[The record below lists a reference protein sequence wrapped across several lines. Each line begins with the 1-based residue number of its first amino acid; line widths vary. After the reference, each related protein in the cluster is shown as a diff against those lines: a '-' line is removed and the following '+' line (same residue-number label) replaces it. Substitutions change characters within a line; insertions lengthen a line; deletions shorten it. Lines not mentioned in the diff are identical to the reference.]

1 MSWLIASV
9 ELGEVPSAPVEA
21 ALLALGAVSIEY
33 RDAGDEPILEP
44 APGETPLWSRL
55 TVSALLPAETEPD
68 SLRLAIAAA
77 AQPLPPP
84 TLALRRLDDR
94 DWLAAWRDSLAPR
107 RFSGGLWVCPRKHA
121 RPADASHVVWLDPG
135 LAFGT
140 GSHPTTSLC
149 LDWIATRVT
158 NGSLLDYGCG
168 SGVLGLAGLAM
179 GARQLVCVDIDPQAL
194 SATAANARFN
204 RQTAVTEILAP
215 QDLPAGRQFDFV
227 VANILSGILI
237 DLAPQLSA
245 HCKSGASIA
254 LTGILTEQTEQ
265 VCAAYARWFGNLSVQ
280 ERDGWVL
287 LSGTANF

>member
-1 MSWLIASV
+1 MSWLTATI
-9 ELGEVPSAPVEA
+9 ELGEVASAPVEA
-21 ALLALGAVSIEY
+21 ALLALGAISIEY

-55 TVSALLPAETEPD
+55 AVAALLPAETEPD

-77 AQPLPPP
+77 AQPLPAPK
-84 TLALRRLDDR
+84 LQLQRLDDR
-94 DWLAAWRDSLAPR
+94 DWLAAWRASLAPR
-107 RFSGGLWVCPRKHA
+107 RFSGGLWVIPREHTP
-121 RPADASHVVWLDPG
+121 PANADHVVWLDPG
-135 LAFGT
+135 LAFGS

-149 LDWIATRVT
+149 LDWIADRVT
-158 NGSLLDYGCG
+158 AGSLLDYGCG
-168 SGVLGLAGLAM
+168 SGILGLAGLVM
-179 GARQLVCVDIDPQAL
+179 GARQLVSVDIDPQAL

-204 RQTAVTEILAP
+204 RQAAATEILAP

-237 DLAPQLSA
+237 DLAPQLSG

-265 VCAAYARWFGNLSVQ
+265 VCAAYAPWFGALSVQ